1 MKKKYTNGDAVTIVP
16 FQAELTTQEAA
27 DFLNV
32 SRLYLIKLLEK
43 ELIPVRRVGRHRR
56 ILFAD
61 ILKYKEK
68 SKEKSRKVREALT
81 QEAQDLDL
89 GY

>member
-1 MKKKYTNGDAVTIVP
+1 MKKKCKKEIRFSLGRSKGKEVIEFD
-16 FQAELTTQEAA
+16 LTSVVA
-27 DFLNV
+27 N
-32 SRLYLIKLLEK
+32 
-43 ELIPVRRVGRHRR
+43 
-56 ILFAD
+56 